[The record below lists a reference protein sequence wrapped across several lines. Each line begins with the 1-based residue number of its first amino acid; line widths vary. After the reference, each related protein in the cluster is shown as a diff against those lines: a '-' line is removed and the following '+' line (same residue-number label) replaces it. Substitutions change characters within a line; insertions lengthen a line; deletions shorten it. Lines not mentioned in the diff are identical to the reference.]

1 MWDAS
6 KTNEISLDEDLMKS
20 GSNRGKVKMTKE
32 QVVDGSF
39 SFLNGYECV
48 FVCCKFML
56 LKKLVVLHLCD
67 LIRNDGRANFLFVVF
82 MIFGD
87 WEAQRHALVLEFEER
102 AHDRGNKRDTLLKS

>member
-1 MWDAS
+1 
-6 KTNEISLDEDLMKS
+6 
-20 GSNRGKVKMTKE
+20 MTKD

-67 LIRNDGRANFLFVVF
+67 LIRNDGRASFLFVVF

-87 WEAQRHALVLEFEER
+87 GEAQWHALVLEFEER
-102 AHDRGNKRDTLLKS
+102 AHDNRGNKSGTFLKS

>member
-1 MWDAS
+1 
-6 KTNEISLDEDLMKS
+6 
-20 GSNRGKVKMTKE
+20 MTKE

-56 LKKLVVLHLCD
+56 LKKLVVFDSCD
-67 LIRNDGRANFLFVVF
+67 LIHDDGRASFLFVVF

-87 WEAQRHALVLEFEER
+87 GEAQGDALVLEFEER
-102 AHDRGNKRDTLLKS
+102 AHDRENKRDTLLKS